1 MESRKVKVAMLG
13 PFPPAIGGIV
23 TSVQNFLKSPLKDK
37 YILLSFRTM
46 SKKQGTPEYFEEK
59 VYTKVCRVIF
69 DLSSFLIFLLKEY
82 PQLVHINTSFNTWA
96 FWRDSVY
103 LVISKMFRKKVF
115 FQIRGGK
122 LNEFWNHSSYL
133 IKCVIKQILLMPDLI
148 AVLSSAQKKP
158 FIEIGLGEKVKVFPN
173 TVDLD
178 RFRSP
183 TMRNY
188 RAEFD
193 IPKHHVVILFIAN
206 HFYKKKGGM
215 DLLKTIPLVIE
226 KHKKVLFVFVGGGGE
241 EEVMLSFCRKEKI
254 QDYVKFTGFLSSKAI
269 IQILNSSDIF
279 VLPSHSEGFPNVIL
293 EAMAAGLPI
302 VSTPVGAIPEI
313 IENGENGLLVK
324 PKDHSAL
331 AEKLIWLIENE
342 QVRKKMGIRN
352 IEKIQMNYDLKIVA
366 KIFDESYQK
375 IVSKKNFH

>member
-1 MESRKVKVAMLG
+1 
-13 PFPPAIGGIV
+13 
-23 TSVQNFLKSPLKDK
+23 
-37 YILLSFRTM
+37 
-46 SKKQGTPEYFEEK
+46 
-59 VYTKVCRVIF
+59 
-69 DLSSFLIFLLKEY
+69 
-82 PQLVHINTSFNTWA
+82 
-96 FWRDSVY
+96 
-103 LVISKMFRKKVF
+103 
-115 FQIRGGK
+115 
-122 LNEFWNHSSYL
+122 
-133 IKCVIKQILLMPDLI
+133 
-148 AVLSSAQKKP
+148 
-158 FIEIGLGEKVKVFPN
+158 
-173 TVDLD
+173 
-178 RFRSP
+178 
-183 TMRNY
+183 
-188 RAEFD
+188 
-193 IPKHHVVILFIAN
+193 
-206 HFYKKKGGM
+206 
-215 DLLKTIPLVIE
+215 LKTIPLVIE

-254 QDYVKFTGFLSSKAI
+254 QEYVKFTGFLSSKAI